1 MYKKYIIN
9 LFLKKI
15 FYVSIVFYCLVFI
28 LNLFEEISFFKNL
41 QVSRFFPLFITSLN
55 VHSTI
60 YIIFPFIFLISTQ
73 LFFIELNEKS
83 ELNLLKINGFS
94 NLRLVS
100 IIGILSF
107 FLGVLI
113 LIFFYNISAKFKFI
127 YLEIKNNYSIDDKYL
142 AVINENGLWIKDN
155 IDNQIQIIN
164 AKKIKDGIIENV
176 MINVFDKNFELLK
189 TIQSKSV
196 DIKEYKWKLKD
207 AKIFIDN
214 RLTLTEKE
222 TTFYSNFNIS
232 RINSLF
238 KDLSSL
244 NILQLFKL
252 KNDYEKINYNNDEVD
267 AYIKKFFIF
276 PFNLALMTLIS
287 SIIMINIKK
296 NKSNIIYI
304 LTGIFCSVIIYYMTM
319 VLDVLGTSKIISTN
333 LSVLL
338 PTFITLGLTLLGLSK
353 INEH

>member
-15 FYVSIVFYCLVFI
+15 FYVTIIFYCLVFI

-41 QVSRFFPLFITSLN
+41 QVGKFFPLLITLLN

-60 YIIFPFIFLISTQ
+60 FIIFPFIFLISTQ
-73 LFFIELNEKS
+73 LFFIEIIEKS

-94 NLRLVS
+94 NLRLL
-100 IIGILSF
+100 GILGILAF

-164 AKKIKDGIIENV
+164 AKKIKDEMIENV
-176 MINVFDKNFELLK
+176 IINIFNEKFELTK
-189 TIQSKSV
+189 TIIAKNV
-196 DIKEYKWKLKD
+196 DISDYNWRLENFRVFIKNNLVQEDKEN
-207 AKIFIDN
+207 I
-214 RLTLTEKE
+214 
-222 TTFYSNFNIS
+222 FYSNFNIS
-232 RINSLF
+232 RINGLF

-244 NILQLFKL
+244 NILKLFKL
-252 KNDYEKINYNNDEVD
+252 KEDYEKLNYNNEEVE
-267 AYIKKFFIF
+267 AYIKKIFIF
-276 PFNLALMTLIS
+276 PFNVTLMTLIS
-287 SIIMINIKK
+287 SIIMLNIGSS
-296 NKSNIIYI
+296 KSNINYI
-304 LTGIFCSVIIYYMTM
+304 LLGIFCSVIFYYLTM
-319 VLDVLGTSKIISTN
+319 VLDVMGAGKIISIN

-338 PTFITLGLTLLGLSK
+338 PVFITLSLTILGLVR
-353 INEH
+353 INEK